1 MLKKNTIEDIVIL
14 GRGRSR
20 LSYFDGEK
28 NEISNVML
36 VNYES
41 QDLSKKSL
49 TYLSQKKIHIIFNI
63 VEPHLKKEEIDR
75 LKISSIHVAIPWTM
89 RILGIRKR
97 LHKKGNIYGNVK
109 YMSYKMHKRWWL
121 GNCGLIAIAHSV
133 EVLKIKNIHLYGFDF
148 YSDPEWANE
157 SYQNNE
163 EYRRENQYSQLLK
176 NNFYNY
182 IEQNTDTNFYIKAH
196 TDFKPS
202 KNLIVET

>member
-1 MLKKNTIEDIVIL
+1 
-14 GRGRSR
+14 
-20 LSYFDGEK
+20 
-28 NEISNVML
+28 
-36 VNYES
+36 
-41 QDLSKKSL
+41 
-49 TYLSQKKIHIIFNI
+49 
-63 VEPHLKKEEIDR
+63 
-75 LKISSIHVAIPWTM
+75 
-89 RILGIRKR
+89 
-97 LHKKGNIYGNVK
+97 
-109 YMSYKMHKRWWL
+109 MSYKMHKRWWL

-148 YSDPEWANE
+148 YSDPEWANK

>member
-148 YSDPEWANE
+148 YSDPEWANK

-202 KNLIVET
+202 KNL

>member
-1 MLKKNTIEDIVIL
+1 MLKKNNIEDIVIL

-20 LSYFDGEK
+20 LFYFDGEK

-63 VEPHLKKEEIDR
+63 CEPHLKKEEIDR

-89 RILGIRKR
+89 RILGTRKR
-97 LHKKGNIYGNVK
+97 LNKRGNIYGNVK
-109 YMSYKMHKRWWL
+109 YLSYKMHNRWWL
-121 GNCGLIAIAHSV
+121 GNSGLIAIAHSV
-133 EVLKIKNIHLYGFDF
+133 EVLKIKNIHLYGFEF
-148 YSDPEWANE
+148 YSDPKWANE

-163 EYRRENQYSQLLK
+163 EYRRENQYSKTLI

-182 IEQNTDTNFYIKAH
+182 IEQNPDTNFYIKAH
-196 TDFKPS
+196 TDFKPI